1 MSENNIRPAT
11 EKDLEWLRNGPD
23 PHQAEEQ
30 ARQEVQRALTATGTP
45 NHWRPVEIDDSL
57 LR

>member
-11 EKDLEWLRNGPD
+11 EQDLEWLRNGPD
-23 PHQAEEQ
+23 PNLAEKQ
-30 ARQEVQRALTATGTP
+30 ARHEVEKALTATGTP
-45 NHWRPVEIDDSL
+45 SHWHPVEIDETL